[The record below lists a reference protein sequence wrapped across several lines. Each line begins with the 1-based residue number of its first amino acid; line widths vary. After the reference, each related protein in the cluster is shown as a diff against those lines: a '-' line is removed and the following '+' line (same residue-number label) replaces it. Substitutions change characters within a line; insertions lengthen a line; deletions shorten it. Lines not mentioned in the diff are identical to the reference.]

1 MFGYVR
7 PALDQLSEEEQEA
20 YRGAYCGLCHVMG
33 RRHGFW
39 SRMTLNYD
47 FTFLAILFSAG
58 DGACWEERRCPVHPL
73 RKKRDC
79 LCGAPLD
86 RAADTSILLTW
97 YKLQDDVADKG
108 FFASLPARVLR
119 RSFARP
125 ARRARATCPA
135 FARQV
140 EMGLEQLSQLEAA
153 RSDQLDRAADAFARI
168 LKAAAP
174 PDLEESDRRVMEQ
187 LLYHLGRWIYLVDAW
202 DDLEE
207 DKAAG
212 RYNPLD
218 ARFQGHAE
226 KEREYV
232 STTMTHSLRLAISA
246 ANLLE
251 SGRWQ
256 AVIRHIL
263 YQGLPAVQ
271 EAVLS
276 GRWKELKKPH
286 REKKQ

>member
-7 PALDQLSEEEQEA
+7 PALAQLSETDQQA

-47 FTFLAILFSAG
+47 FTFLAILFSTQG
-58 DGACWEERRCPVHPL
+58 ETCWEERRCPVHPL
-73 RKKRDC
+73 RKKRSC
-79 LCGAPLD
+79 LCGASLE
-86 RAADTSILLTW
+86 RAADASILLTW
-97 YKLQDDVADKG
+97 YKLQDDVQDKG
-108 FFASLPARVLR
+108 FFAGLPARLLGWF
-119 RSFARP
+119 FARS
-125 ARRARATCPA
+125 ARRAKVNCQG
-135 FARQV
+135 FAAQV
-140 EMGLEQLSQLEAA
+140 EKGLAHLAYLEKE
-153 RSDQLDRAADAFARI
+153 RSAQLDRAADAFACI
-168 LKAAAP
+168 LRAAAP
-174 PDLEESDRRVMEQ
+174 ETGGEGERRVMEQ
-187 LLYHLGRWIYLVDAW
+187 LLCHLGRWIYLVDAW
-202 DDLEE
+202 DDLAE

-218 ARFQGHAE
+218 VRFQGQAE
-226 KEREYV
+226 KERAYV

-251 SGRWQ
+251 PGRWQ
-256 AVIRHIL
+256 AVIQHIL

-276 GRWKELKKPH
+276 GHWKELKKPY
-286 REKKQ
+286 REKT

>member
-7 PALDQLSEEEQEA
+7 PALSQLPEEEQAA
-20 YRGAYCGLCHVMG
+20 YRGAYCGLCHAMG

-47 FTFLAILFSAG
+47 FTFLAILFSVEG
-58 DGACWEERRCPVHPL
+58 EACWEERRCPVHPL
-73 RKKRDC
+73 QKKRDC
-79 LCGAPLD
+79 LCGVPLE

-97 YKLQDDVADKG
+97 YKLQDDVMDKG
-108 FFASLPARVLR
+108 FFAGLPARLLWWFFR
-119 RSFARP
+119 RP
-125 ARRARATCPA
+125 ARRARAACPA
-135 FARQV
+135 FAQQV
-140 EMGLEQLSQLEAA
+140 EEGLAQLSQLEAA
-153 RSDQLDRAADAFARI
+153 RCAQLDRTADAFARI

-174 PDLEESDRRVMEQ
+174 PDLGERDRRVMEQ

-202 DDLEE
+202 DDLAE
-207 DKAAG
+207 DRAAG

-218 ARFQGHAE
+218 ARFQGRAE
-226 KEREYV
+226 EEREYV

-246 ANLLE
+246 ANLLGT
-251 SGRWQ
+251 SRWQ
-256 AVIRHIL
+256 AVIHHIL

-286 REKKQ
+286 REKTR

>member
-7 PALDQLSEEEQEA
+7 PALNQLSQEDQDA
-20 YRGAYCGLCHVMG
+20 YRGAYCGLCHAMG

-47 FTFLAILFSAG
+47 FTFLAILFAA
-58 DGACWEERRCPVHPL
+58 DGGTCWEERRCPVHPL
-73 RKKRDC
+73 RKKQNC
-79 LCGAPLD
+79 LCGTPLE
-86 RAADTSILLTW
+86 RASDTSILLTW
-97 YKLQDDVADKG
+97 YKLQDDVADKSFVTG
-108 FFASLPARVLR
+108 LPARLLR
-119 RSFARP
+119 RFFARP
-125 ARRARATCPA
+125 ARRARKNCPA
-135 FARQV
+135 FAHQV
-140 EMGLEQLSQLEAA
+140 EEGLAQLAQMETE
-153 RSDQLDRAADAFARI
+153 RSPQLDRVADAFARI
-168 LKAAAP
+168 LRAAVP
-174 PDLEESDRRVMEQ
+174 PDEEDRKRRVMEQ
-187 LLYHLGRWIYLVDAW
+187 LLYHLGRWIYLADAW
-202 DDLEE
+202 DDLAE

-218 ARFQGHAE
+218 ARFQGRAE
-226 KEREYV
+226 EAREYV

-256 AVIRHIL
+256 AVIHHIL

-286 REKKQ
+286 REKTR